1 MATKKAPAKRRN
13 RKNEKQAYI
22 PGTEPPRIAAIDKLA
37 LQYKGIR
44 DQRQELNLEEIKL
57 KERLDKLMHEHNLK
71 YYPVPDS
78 DQEVVL
84 EPGEEEVK
92 VRKRR
97 KAADDAAEP
106 TKGE

>member
-1 MATKKAPAKRRN
+1 MAATKKAPRKRRTP
-13 RKNEKQAYI
+13 KGEKQTYI
-22 PGTEPPRIAAIDKLA
+22 QGTEPPRIPAIDKLA
-37 LQYKGIR
+37 IQYKGIR
-44 DQRQELNLEEIKL
+44 DQRQELNAEEVKL

-71 YYPVPDS
+71 YYPVPDT

-97 KAADDAAEP
+97 KAADAD
-106 TKGE
+106 GETAKE